1 MWHVCH
7 VEKLSVKIFDRCRE
21 YYALMMFCSTLK
33 TTMGACTP
41 ILAMSTTRGKKK
53 TVAALERKSR

>member
-1 MWHVCH
+1 M
-7 VEKLSVKIFDRCRE
+7 SVKIFDRCRE